1 MKLRVKDNALDHAGK
16 FEHFTIEPPVACY
29 EPYLNR
35 NSLETSP
42 FIYKLLAITDTFKK
56 FSCNIKK
63 ILSIP
68 NQHSVSEYLPE
79 KMFKIS
85 KFSFNYFW
93 QKTHTQK

>member
-16 FEHFTIEPPVACY
+16 FEYFTIEPPVACY

-56 FSCNIKK
+56 FSLQYQENIIYSKSP
-63 ILSIP
+63 LSFRISSRE
-68 NQHSVSEYLPE
+68 NVQN
-79 KMFKIS
+79 FK
-85 KFSFNYFW
+85 FFF
-93 QKTHTQK
+93 